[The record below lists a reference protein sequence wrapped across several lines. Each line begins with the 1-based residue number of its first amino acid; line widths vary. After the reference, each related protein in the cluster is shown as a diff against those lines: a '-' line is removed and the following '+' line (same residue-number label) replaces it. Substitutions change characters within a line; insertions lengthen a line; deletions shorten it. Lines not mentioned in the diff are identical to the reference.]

1 MEALEVERLMKM
13 DHFAVGQKLML
24 KPPIEVRR
32 GVLFLTNANVSYLGS
47 AITTVATPPVAAN
60 PPSTN

>member
-1 MEALEVERLMKM
+1 MKLSLTDGRHTMEALEVERLMKM

-32 GVLFLTNANVSYLGS
+32 GVLFLNNSNVSYLGS
-47 AITTVATPPVAAN
+47 TITT
-60 PPSTN
+60 S